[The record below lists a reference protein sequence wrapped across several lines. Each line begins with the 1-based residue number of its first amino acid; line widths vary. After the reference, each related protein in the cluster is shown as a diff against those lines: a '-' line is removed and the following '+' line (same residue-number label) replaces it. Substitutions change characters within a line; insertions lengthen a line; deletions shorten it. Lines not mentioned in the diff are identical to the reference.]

1 MKAVYLFVIVLSF
14 FVCGSAVAQ
23 KLMVAHVAINPNQG
37 LVWITKDAG
46 FLAKYG
52 LTAEIVLIP
61 GSPRTVQALIAGDLD
76 YAIAGAPAILRAR
89 MQGADVVVLSSN
101 SGFSSQRVL
110 LRPDSTVASLS
121 DLKGKI
127 VGVTQYGSAGDSFL
141 RAALKKAGIREAD
154 VNILQLG
161 GTPPL
166 TQALDAGKIEVG
178 ILGESSALLV
188 FRGRVKPLK
197 GGSSRELGFMALEAP
212 LAITE
217 RKLKADRGA
226 VLRFMQANIEAIH
239 YFKTNKPGT
248 VRILQKYLRGL
259 SEEHVGLWYDDI
271 RETLKPLPY
280 PDENALRAE
289 LEQINAPKTQPPAH
303 FVNTTILDD
312 IKKSGLIERI
322 YK

>member
-1 MKAVYLFVIVLSF
+1 LG
-14 FVCGSAVAQ
+14 GS
-23 KLMVAHVAINPNQG
+23 
-37 LVWITKDAG
+37 
-46 FLAKYG
+46 
-52 LTAEIVLIP
+52 
-61 GSPRTVQALIAGDLD
+61 
-76 YAIAGAPAILRAR
+76 
-89 MQGADVVVLSSN
+89 
-101 SGFSSQRVL
+101 
-110 LRPDSTVASLS
+110 
-121 DLKGKI
+121 
-127 VGVTQYGSAGDSFL
+127 
-141 RAALKKAGIREAD
+141 
-154 VNILQLG
+154 ILQVG
-161 GTPPL
+161 GMPSL
-166 TQALDAGKIEVG
+166 TQVLEAGKIEEG

-259 SEEHVGLWYDDI
+259 SEEHVGLWYDDM